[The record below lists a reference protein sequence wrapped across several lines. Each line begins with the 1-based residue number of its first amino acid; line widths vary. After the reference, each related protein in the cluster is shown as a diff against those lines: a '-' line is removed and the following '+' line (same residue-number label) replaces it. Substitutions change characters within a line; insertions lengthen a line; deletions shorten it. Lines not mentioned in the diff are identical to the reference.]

1 MMCLGFSLRR
11 RNIISEK
18 TAQEINKIS
27 FKIFIPLLVFNNIYG
42 TKLKEVINLKLFV
55 FTIASVFV
63 IWLISIALA
72 YATEKSPETRA
83 VMIQG
88 MFRSNYTLYGLPVI
102 IFLFGAENAG
112 VTSFLVSIIIPT
124 FNILAIITLETFRGG
139 RINIK
144 NVLLNI
150 LKNPLMIGAIAGVFS
165 LVLGVRLPGFI
176 ESAVDELAALAV
188 PLALIVMGATFT
200 LKTVKYKRMQLILTV
215 AMRLVVYPL
224 IFVAIAV
231 LLGFRNIE
239 LATLMVVFATPTAV
253 VSYPM
258 AEAMGCDGDFACDVV
273 VFTTIVSSI
282 TVFLFTFFLQYFGY
296 ISLM

>member
-1 MMCLGFSLRR
+1 M
-11 RNIISEK
+11 
-18 TAQEINKIS
+18 
-27 FKIFIPLLVFNNIYG
+27 FNNIYG

-239 LATLMVVFATPTAV
+239 LATLMVVFATPT
-253 VSYPM
+253 S
-258 AEAMGCDGDFACDVV
+258 GCLVPYG
-273 VFTTIVSSI
+273 
-282 TVFLFTFFLQYFGY
+282 
-296 ISLM
+296 

>member
-1 MMCLGFSLRR
+1 MMCLGFFLRR

-42 TKLKEVINLKLFV
+42 AKLKEVINVKLFV

-258 AEAMGCDGDFACDVV
+258 AEAMGCDGDFACSVV

-282 TVFLFTFFLQYFGY
+282 TVFMFTFFLQYFGY

>member
-1 MMCLGFSLRR
+1 MMCLGFFLRR

-42 TKLKEVINLKLFV
+42 AKLKEVINVKLFV

-144 NVLLNI
+144 NVFLNI

-224 IFVAIAV
+224 VFVAIAV

-258 AEAMGCDGDFACDVV
+258 AEAMSCDGDFACSVV